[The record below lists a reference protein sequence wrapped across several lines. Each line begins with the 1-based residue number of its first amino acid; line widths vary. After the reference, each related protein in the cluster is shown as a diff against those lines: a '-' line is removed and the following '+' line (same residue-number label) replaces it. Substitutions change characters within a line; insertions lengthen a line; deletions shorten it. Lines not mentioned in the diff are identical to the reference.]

1 MKHLNR
7 LFMTSAFLIVLLVC
21 DAGYGTQESMYAELN
36 AEGSVTLSPQPEV
49 GKTFEVVFTFRVT
62 DTLSHSR
69 QEPDSAWIRCRDSL
83 IQYVDGDT
91 LWTGYIETG
100 RQYELRCRFRV
111 VSGTRFGM
119 LGGVF
124 ARQALGK
131 IEKAITDTGPDWD
144 TGYKSRKL
152 FGIRGIDLRTEQQRI
167 QSERR
172 QPMVRLKVT
181 DNGVVPTDTVWESL
195 RFQKRP
201 DIALLPAG
209 STAFHRPTVGS
220 PGAAAVRGTERP
232 SYIHLRGNDTLLLP
246 DQPRMEYEFL
256 PESSSSDLDVSLV
269 QGDGSFVRT
278 GPRSG
283 RFQLDTDVAEAVF
296 RVSADSLELIVIVRR
311 PALGRPTR

>member
-7 LFMTSAFLIVLLVC
+7 LFMTSAFLIVLLLC
-21 DAGYGTQESMYAELN
+21 NAGHGTQEMPWLELN

-69 QEPDSAWIRCRDSL
+69 QEPDSAWIRCQNSL

-111 VSGTRFGM
+111 VSGTRFRM

-131 IEKAITDTGPDWD
+131 IEKAITDTGRESDL
-144 TGYKSRKL
+144 GFEARRVFRMGS
-152 FGIRGIDLRTEQQRI
+152 FDLRTEQQRI

-172 QPMVRLKVT
+172 QPVVRLKVT
-181 DNGVVPTDTVWESL
+181 DSGVVPTDTVWESL

-201 DIALLPAG
+201 TIKFIKQEAASNSKIEADFSG
-209 STAFHRPTVGS
+209 QTETATRTRIRLVTGLDC
-220 PGAAAVRGTERP
+220 V
-232 SYIHLRGNDTLLLP
+232 HLDTLHVLYIP
-246 DQPRMEYEFL
+246 EREYRFFH
-256 PESSSSDLDVSLV
+256 ESLSSEDSVEVTLIA
-269 QGDGSFVRT
+269 GNASFIRT
-278 GPRSG
+278 GPHHG
-283 RFQLDTDVAEAVF
+283 RFKLGPGSEQGTF
-296 RVSADSLELIVIVRR
+296 RVMIGSVEKTIIVKDVEW
-311 PALGRPTR
+311 